1 MKIKNV
7 MFAQFAPSTFY
18 GGSPRNVREIDAKRH
33 GAEMVYN
40 DGLLHVKTEEGEA
53 YYGNGVISR
62 MVPCDIEPA
71 PAAPRRRGRPPKS
84 KEVTDES

>member
-7 MFAQFAPSTFY
+7 MFVQFAPSTFY
-18 GGSPRNVREIDAKRH
+18 GGSPRNV
-33 GAEMVYN
+33 VYN